1 MIALSHG
8 SCNWPLP
15 GASFLLNASRAL
27 TGCGWTNPTSCSIVT
42 YVGEIF
48 KHTLPNIGLEE
59 SVSFALP
66 NHPLQNYPLAKY
78 RKMRATALLVA
89 VEYIVDFPSHVTG
102 HEQEVSYG
110 TCDTPIT
117 YREHSGSP
125 IAVDGREKSE
135 TDQLPWTI
143 EEFAVSRRFT
153 QKNPHR

>member
-1 MIALSHG
+1 
-8 SCNWPLP
+8 
-15 GASFLLNASRAL
+15 
-27 TGCGWTNPTSCSIVT
+27 
-42 YVGEIF
+42 
-48 KHTLPNIGLEE
+48 
-59 SVSFALP
+59 
-66 NHPLQNYPLAKY
+66 
-78 RKMRATALLVA
+78 MRATALLVA

-153 QKNPHR
+153 QKKYVDPGSGDKQSVRPLEEQLTPTSSPHR